1 MGFQIAIATS
11 AALIGLLGTLHL
23 LYTFHGPKM
32 LPRDREL
39 QQRMTQVSP
48 VITPRTTMW
57 NAWVGFNA
65 SHSIGAML
73 FGAVYGYLA
82 LAAPAFLAGS
92 TFLLALGAVTL
103 AGYLFLGWRY
113 WFRVPFGGVVAA
125 SVAYGLG
132 LAQLL

>member
-48 VITPRTTMW
+48 VITARTTMW

-103 AGYLFLGWRY
+103 AGYCFLGWRY
-113 WFRVPFGGVVAA
+113 WFRVPFGGIVAA

-132 LAQLL
+132 IAQLL